1 MFGLSSLYEKY
12 RDAAS
17 CEDHPVNTSIRMY
30 MYILYIYISDLSLF
44 IFKFIWATVEFN
56 PRVILIITDATIVDS
71 GFR

>member
-1 MFGLSSLYEKY
+1 M
-12 RDAAS
+12 
-17 CEDHPVNTSIRMY
+17 NTSIRMY

-71 GFR
+71 GFW